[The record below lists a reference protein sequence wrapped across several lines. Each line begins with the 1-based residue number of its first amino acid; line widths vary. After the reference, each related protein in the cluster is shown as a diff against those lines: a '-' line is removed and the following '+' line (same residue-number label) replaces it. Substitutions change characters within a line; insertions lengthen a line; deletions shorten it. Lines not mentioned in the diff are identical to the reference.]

1 MNCTR
6 GRRTFLAAGAVGAA
20 MAALPYRELW
30 ASSRMQPV
38 GVQLYTVRKLMAA
51 DFEGTLA
58 AVAKVGYREV
68 EFAGYFGRTPAEVKA
83 ALDRAGLVA
92 PSAHVPVEEVLNAWS
107 AALDAASAIGIP
119 YLVAAWIPESMRKT
133 LSDWQRLAEQ
143 FNRAAESA
151 RQQGIQFAYHNHDYE
166 FVPVGG
172 KLPYDVLLQDTD
184 TELVQF
190 EMDLFWIRKGGQNPF
205 TYFVRWPGRFPL
217 VHVKDMSRDG
227 AMVDVG
233 AGVIDWRAI
242 YGARKQA
249 GIKHWFVE
257 HDEPADPLGSLRASY
272 RYMAGLR

>member
-1 MNCTR
+1 M
-6 GRRTFLAAGAVGAA
+6 V
-20 MAALPYRELW
+20 ALPYGELW

-68 EFAGYFGRTPAEVKA
+68 EFAGYFGHTPAEVKA
-83 ALDRAGLVA
+83 ALGRAGLVA
-92 PSAHVPVEEVLNAWS
+92 PSAHVPLEEVLNAWP
-107 AALDAASAIGIP
+107 AALDTASAIGISC
-119 YLVAAWIPESMRKT
+119 LVAAWIPESMRKT

-205 TYFVRWPGRFPL
+205 AYFVRWPGRFPL
-217 VHVKDMSRDG
+217 VHVKDMAKDG

-233 AGVIDWRAI
+233 AGVIDWKAI
-242 YGARKQA
+242 YGARRQA
-249 GIKHWFVE
+249 GIEHWFAE
-257 HDEPADPLGSLRASY
+257 HDEPADPMGSLQSSY
-272 RYMAGLR
+272 RYMARLR